1 MKLIKLFFKLLCVII
16 WFVSSQVFAKTT
28 LYEVT
33 DHEGKIHFVFGT
45 FHSDDRRVTSFN
57 ENLLVTIKNSNLFL
71 METDELSDLK
81 HIETNINFIDQ
92 LNEDELDS
100 LKQLSDFHVMFFDR
114 ITKMKPWLL
123 AFILDSP
130 RPATPFNQDN
140 LLKRYAEDSGIL
152 TRGLMSTSDHFSA
165 LDFLTD
171 EEQILLLK
179 NSLMTPMEIKEK
191 NYEKLIQVYMD
202 GDLDLIMNTNESMTS
217 EIMSENLWNK
227 IKQKILIDRNH
238 IFNQQIYEAMKQD
251 NIFVAI
257 GASHLSGHSGVLS
270 FLKDKGF
277 EIKNINY

>member
-1 MKLIKLFFKLLCVII
+1 MKLFKVSFKLLFLLI

-45 FHSDDRRVTSFN
+45 FHSDDSRVTSFN
-57 ENLLVTIKNSNLFL
+57 ENLLVSIKNSSLFL
-71 METDELSDLK
+71 METDELSDPK
-81 HIETNINFIDQ
+81 HIQTNINFIDQ
-92 LNEDELDS
+92 LNEYELDS
-100 LKQLSDFHVMFFDR
+100 LKQLSDYHVMFFDR

-140 LLKRYAEDSGIL
+140 LLKRYAEDSGIP
-152 TRGLMSTSDHFSA
+152 TQGLMSTNDHFSA
-165 LDFLTD
+165 LDFLTN

-179 NSLMTPMEIKEK
+179 NSLMTSMEIKEK
-191 NYEKLIQVYMD
+191 NYEKLIQVYME
-202 GDLDLIMNTNESMTS
+202 GDLDLIMNTNESITS
-217 EIMSENLWNK
+217 EMIDESLWKK

-238 IFNQQIYEAMKQD
+238 IFNQQIYAAMKQD

-257 GASHLSGHSGVLS
+257 GASHLSDHSGVLR

>member
-1 MKLIKLFFKLLCVII
+1 MKLFKLFFKLLFVLI
-16 WFVSSQVFAKTT
+16 WFVSSQVFGKTT

-45 FHSDDRRVTSFN
+45 FHSDDSRVTSFN
-57 ENLLVTIKNSNLFL
+57 ENLLASIKNSSLFL
-71 METDELSDLK
+71 METDELSDPK
-81 HIETNINFIDQ
+81 HIQTNINFIDQ

-100 LKQLSDFHVMFFDR
+100 LKQLSDYHVMFFDR

-165 LDFLTD
+165 LDFMTD

-217 EIMSENLWNK
+217 EIMGENLWNK

>member
-1 MKLIKLFFKLLCVII
+1 MKLIKLFFKLLFLLT

-28 LYEVT
+28 LYKVT
-33 DHEGKIHFVFGT
+33 DDEGKIHFVFGT
-45 FHSDDRRVTSFN
+45 FHSDDSRVTSFN
-57 ENLLVTIKNSNLFL
+57 DNLLLSIKNSNLFL
-71 METDELSDLK
+71 METDELSDPM
-81 HIETNINFIDQ
+81 HIQANINFIDQ

-100 LKQLSDFHVMFFDR
+100 LKQLSDYHVMFFDR

-140 LLKRYAEDSGIL
+140 LLKRYAEDSGIP

-165 LDFLTD
+165 LDFLPQ

-179 NSLMTPMEIKEK
+179 NSLITSMEIKEK

-217 EIMSENLWNK
+217 EMMGESLWKK

-238 IFNQQIYEAMKQD
+238 IFNQQIYAAMKQN

-257 GASHLSGHSGVLS
+257 GASHLSGHSGVLK